1 LLKTAS
7 GWHRKQHP
15 TMTSSRFLFHRLAR
29 PLMAAILVAAA
40 VLPCAATEII
50 AHRGYSAKAPENT
63 VAAFNLAWE
72 SGADACELDLY
83 LTKDAQIAVI
93 HDKDT
98 KRTTGVAKVVAESTL
113 EELMQLDAGS
123 WKDPK
128 WKDEKIPAL
137 QACLATLPMGN
148 KRFYLEIKCG
158 PEVVPALAR
167 TLGPWK
173 ARASQLAVISF
184 NAESAAATKK
194 ALPWMKVYLLASGKD
209 KEKKPRT
216 DVTPFI
222 EQAKKDGLDGLDLG
236 QDWPWTEA
244 FVKQIRDAGLGVLVW
259 TVNDPAKAKELA
271 AMGVEGITTDDPVLI
286 REALSKK

>member
-1 LLKTAS
+1 
-7 GWHRKQHP
+7 
-15 TMTSSRFLFHRLAR
+15 
-29 PLMAAILVAAA
+29 MAAALATAAA
-40 VLPCAATEII
+40 LPCSATEII

-63 VAAFNLAWE
+63 LGAFNLAWE
-72 SGADACELDLY
+72 SGTDACELDLY
-83 LTKDAQIAVI
+83 LTKDGQIAI
-93 HDKDT
+93 LHDKDT

-128 WKDEKIPAL
+128 WKDERIPPL
-137 QACLATLPMGN
+137 QACLATLPEGN

-167 TLGPWK
+167 TLGPWQ

-184 NAESAAATKK
+184 NAEAAAATKK
-194 ALPWMKVYLLASGKD
+194 ALPWMKVYLLAGGKD
-209 KEKKPRT
+209 KEKNPRT

-222 EQAKKDGLDGLDLG
+222 EQAKKLGLDGLDLG
-236 QDWPWTEA
+236 QDWPWSEA

>member
-1 LLKTAS
+1 MAVV
-7 GWHRKQHP
+7 
-15 TMTSSRFLFHRLAR
+15 LAT
-29 PLMAAILVAAA
+29 VAA
-40 VLPCAATEII
+40 LPCAATEII

-63 VAAFNLAWE
+63 LGAFNLAWE
-72 SGADACELDLY
+72 SGTDACELDLY
-83 LTKDAQIAVI
+83 LTKDGQIAVI

-113 EELMQLDAGS
+113 EELFQLDAGS

-128 WKDEKIPAL
+128 WKDEKIPPL
-137 QACLATLPMGN
+137 QACLATLPEGN

-167 TLGPWK
+167 TLGPWSS
-173 ARASQLAVISF
+173 RANQLAVISF

-194 ALPWMKVYLLASGKD
+194 ALPWMKVYLLAGGKD

-236 QDWPWTEA
+236 SDWPWSEA

-259 TVNDPAKAKELA
+259 TVNDPAKARELA

-286 REALSKK
+286 REALKAK